1 MFDLLFFLFNLDL
14 DESAELTLMSEIIV
28 SVNIKICGRFWIV
41 EEKYRRKTDHY
52 GMVIQGMG
60 IF

>member
-1 MFDLLFFLFNLDL
+1 
-14 DESAELTLMSEIIV
+14 MSEIIV